1 MVHVSHSGFNLILG
15 LVVSYLSQFCQVWLR
30 IQKAHIHLEQCS
42 IPIGSG
48 LQMQLQ
54 GERPEAY
61 HLVRMATK
69 EQFSSHAAD
78 PRNCSL
84 PTAFVFRMG
93 SIGLICSEG
102 LGLGIPPGGPGDCL
116 QETILIWSD
125 DSSHEA
131 QGLSH
136 SDNFCNL
143 SWQPKKCHAEYDIT
157 LNAK

>member
-84 PTAFVFRMG
+84 PTAFVFQMG
-93 SIGLICSEG
+93 SIGLICREG
-102 LGLGIPPGGPGDCL
+102 LGLGTGIPLVIVCKKRS
-116 QETILIWSD
+116 QC
-125 DSSHEA
+125 
-131 QGLSH
+131 GLLFS
-136 SDNFCNL
+136 NL
-143 SWQPKKCHAEYDIT
+143 SEVKKSLTHRLE
-157 LNAK
+157 